1 MAMTQTAESAMNGR
15 TGSPAIVAR
24 RLTKRFGDVIAVQD
38 LNFDVRPGRVTG
50 FLGPNG
56 AGKSTTLGMLLGLVR
71 PSEGEAT
78 VLGMPYR
85 SLDRPAHLIGAVL
98 ETQSFHPLRS
108 GRNHLRVL
116 AAASGIPRAR
126 VDEVLEQVGLGG
138 AVGRKAGKY
147 SLGMRQRL
155 GLAGALLGDPRVLI
169 LDEPANGLDPQ
180 GIRWLRE
187 LLREFAYRGNAVL
200 VSSHLLAE
208 VAQMA
213 DDVIVIHRGRLIRQG
228 TIDELT
234 NGGSMLRVASPEPD
248 RLARALEAEGMSVQ
262 RDGDGRLVVR
272 HGSAKRVG
280 ELAFR
285 AGIPL
290 VELANEQGTLEDVF
304 LELTKEEAR

>member
-1 MAMTQTAESAMNGR
+1 
-15 TGSPAIVAR
+15 
-24 RLTKRFGDVIAVQD
+24 
-38 LNFDVRPGRVTG
+38 
-50 FLGPNG
+50 
-56 AGKSTTLGMLLGLVR
+56 MLLGLVR
-71 PSEGEAT
+71 PSEGDAT

-85 SLDRPAHLIGAVL
+85 SLDRPGQIVGAVL

-169 LDEPANGLDPQ
+169 LDEPANGLDPE

-208 VAQMA
+208 MAQMA

-234 NGGSMLRVASPEPD
+234 NGGAVLRVASPQPD
-248 RLARALEAEGMSVQ
+248 RLTRALEAEGMSVQ
-262 RDGDGRLVVR
+262 RDGDGRLVVG
-272 HGSAKRVG
+272 HGSAERVG
-280 ELAFR
+280 EVAFR

-290 VELANEQGTLEDVF
+290 VELANEQATLEDVF
-304 LELTKEEAR
+304 LELTKEEAAR